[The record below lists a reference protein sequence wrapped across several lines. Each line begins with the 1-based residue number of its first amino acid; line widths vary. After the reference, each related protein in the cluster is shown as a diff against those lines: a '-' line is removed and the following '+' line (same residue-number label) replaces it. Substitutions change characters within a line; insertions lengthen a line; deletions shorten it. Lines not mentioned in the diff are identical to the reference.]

1 MQQLVYTI
9 DENHSGQE
17 MASDVRALP
26 AYQRASSRLQIVLEP
41 NHDNHEAMRQNLL
54 DARAELPGTT
64 CVGMTLSG
72 PLNATM
78 QVPAHTRC
86 TFLLFEH
93 GTVHARSYDCH
104 EMSPT
109 EAGKRFCNELT
120 NLADIKGILC
130 FTAGSTTS
138 PTPFLETLISTYPD
152 LPIFGSMAGAS
163 TVLGTRSAIF
173 HGNRILDFGI
183 VAVALCGEDLQ
194 VMCNYNLGW
203 RPIGRELTITG
214 YEGNGVVSRID
225 DDVASAIYRHYLDV
239 GLNERF
245 IENTCAF
252 PLIMQDGKYQV
263 ARIPLGY
270 LPDGKLQFGMDLR
283 KGAVLRLSYTKP
295 EYLLSETMTSANAM
309 LRFAPQGILLF
320 ACLGRREFLGNKLAD
335 RELSYFQR
343 VCPTAIWASGYG
355 EILHT
360 TDGGGILN
368 NSIVAVGIREG
379 AIPTDYTAV
388 SFEDPLLQ
396 EEKTFVPLEDRL
408 VTFLEATTSELSS
421 TIGDLAH
428 MATHDQLTGVYN
440 RRRMDEL
447 IRYELSK
454 RRTGD
459 DLVLIMY
466 DIDHFKRINDTYG
479 HNAGDRVL
487 YDLTRLVDATIRS
500 GDSLGRWG
508 GEEFLCLL
516 TGTSLANGSMVA
528 ERIRSRVAAHDFTT
542 VGRVTISLGVVRARK
557 DDTLESLF
565 SRVDKALYDAKEGGR
580 NRVCVG

>member
-9 DENHSGQE
+9 DENYSGQD
-17 MASDVRALP
+17 MARDVSATA
-26 AYQRASSRLQIVLEP
+26 AYQHASSRLQLVFEP
-41 NHDNHEAMRQNLL
+41 NHADRDAMRQHLRNV
-54 DARAELPGTT
+54 RAELSGTT

-72 PLNATM
+72 PLNAHM
-78 QVPAHTRC
+78 HVPTHPRC

-93 GTVHARSYDCH
+93 GTVHARSYNFK
-104 EMSPT
+104 EINPR
-109 EAGKRFCNELT
+109 EAGARFCNELAS
-120 NLADIKGILC
+120 LADVKGILC
-130 FTAGSTTS
+130 LVAGSAPS
-138 PTPFLETLISTYPD
+138 PTPFFEMLALTYPE
-152 LPIFGSMAGAS
+152 LPVFGSMAGATS
-163 TVLGTRSAIF
+163 VFGTQSSVF
-173 HGNRILDFGI
+173 HGDHILGCGI
-183 VAVALCGEDLQ
+183 IAVALCGEDLH
-194 VMCNYNLGW
+194 VTCDYNLGW
-203 RPIGRELTITG
+203 RPIGKELTITG
-214 YEGNGVVSRID
+214 YEGDGIVSRINEN
-225 DDVASAIYRHYLDV
+225 VAAAIYRHYLNV

-270 LPDGKLQFGMDLR
+270 LPGGKLRFGMDLR
-283 KGAVLRLSYTKP
+283 KGAVMRLSYAKP
-295 EYLLSETMTSANAM
+295 EYLREETLASANEM
-309 LRFAPQGILLF
+309 LAFAPQAILLF
-320 ACLGRREFLGNKLAD
+320 ACLGRREFLGNDLAD
-335 RELSYFQR
+335 RELSYYQN
-343 VCPTAIWASGYG
+343 VCPATIWASGYG

-360 TDGGGILN
+360 EDGGGILN
-368 NSIVAVGIREG
+368 NSIVAVGMREG
-379 AIPTDYTAV
+379 AVPADQVITP
-388 SFEDPLLQ
+388 FEDSLLD
-396 EEKTFVPLEDRL
+396 EEKAFVPLEDRL
-408 VTFLEATTSELSS
+408 VTFLEATTAELGN

-459 DLVLIMY
+459 DLILVMY

-487 YDLTRLVDATIRS
+487 YDLTRLVDATIRT

-516 TGTSLANGSMVA
+516 TGTNLVNGTMVA
-528 ERIRSRVAAHDFTT
+528 ERIRSRVEEHDFYR
-542 VGRVTISLGVVRARK
+542 VGRVTISLGVVRART